1 MNTLVIHPNDNSTL
15 FLNRIYNN
23 LENIDLITTTISSS
37 AISDAIRYHDR
48 IYLLGHGTE
57 YGLLSS
63 NFDRFIINSKHVQF
77 LRDKEVIGIWCNA
90 DLFAE
95 KYNLHGLFSGMVISE
110 LHESISCGIRSNE
123 DEINT
128 ENNRFAEN
136 LRYCLDTYSL
146 DRIPNEFSLLNK
158 MNTELTNFNYNS
170 LIYY

>member
-23 LENIDLITTTISSS
+23 LENIDLITTTVSSS
-37 AISDAIRYHDR
+37 AICDAIRYHDR

-90 DLFAE
+90 D
-95 KYNLHGLFSGMVISE
+95 I
-110 LHESISCGIRSNE
+110 
-123 DEINT
+123 
-128 ENNRFAEN
+128 FAEN
-136 LRYCLDTYSL
+136 LRYCLDTYPL
-146 DRIPNEFSLLNK
+146 NRIPNEFLLLNT

-170 LIYY
+170 LYYY